1 MANPY
6 EVYILFENLSTVGK
20 YITNLYI
27 ATDAAGDD
35 LRLPSGS
42 KTYTLPGASDANEKE
57 AYLLKD
63 LIVIPGLDNNGVVV
77 QPTVKYLEIWLNDK
91 DSSDVVVLGVN
102 TGATVNRQFEKME
115 YIIGEGTPIKF
126 KQK

>member
-1 MANPY
+1 MAAF
-6 EVYILFENLSTVGK
+6 EVYVLFENLSTIGK
-20 YITNLYI
+20 YITNLYTANDI
-27 ATDAAGDD
+27 AGDD
-35 LRLPSGS
+35 LRLPSNS
-42 KTYTLPGASDANEKE
+42 TTYTLPGASDENEKE

-63 LIVIPGLDNNGVVV
+63 VIVIPGTAG

-91 DSSDVVVLGVN
+91 DTSDVVVLGVN

-115 YIIGEGTPIKF
+115 YFIGEGTPIKL

>member
-1 MANPY
+1 MAAF
-6 EVYILFENLSTVGK
+6 EVYILFENLSTIGK
-20 YITNLYI
+20 YITNLYTADDT
-27 ATDAAGDD
+27 ATHD
-35 LRLPSGS
+35 LALPSGS
-42 KTYTLPGASDANEKE
+42 TTYTLPGASDADEKE
-57 AYLLKD
+57 AYMVKD
-63 LIVIPGLDNNGVVV
+63 VIVIGT
-77 QPTVKYLEIWLNDK
+77 PTVKYLEIWLNDK

>member
-1 MANPY
+1 MAAF
-6 EVYILFENLSTVGK
+6 EVYVLFENLSTIGK
-20 YITNLYI
+20 YITNLYT

-42 KTYTLPGASDANEKE
+42 TTYTLPGASDADEKE
-57 AYLLKD
+57 AYMVKD
-63 LIVIPGLDNNGVVV
+63 VIVIGT
-77 QPTVKYLEIWLNDK
+77 PTVKYLEIWLNDK

-102 TGATVNRQFEKME
+102 TGTTVNRQFEKME

>member
-1 MANPY
+1 MVNF
-6 EVYILFENLSTVGK
+6 EVYVLFENISTVGK
-20 YITNLYI
+20 YITNLYT
-27 ATDAAGDD
+27 ANDASGDD
-35 LRLPSGS
+35 LTLPSGS
-42 KTYTLPGASDANEKE
+42 TTYTLPGASDADEKE

-63 LIVIPGLDNNGVVV
+63 LIVIPGTASGAVV

-91 DSSDVVVLGVN
+91 NSSDVVVLGVN
-102 TGATVNRQFEKME
+102 TSATVNRQFEKME

>member
-1 MANPY
+1 MAAF
-6 EVYILFENLSTVGK
+6 EVYVLFENLSTIGK
-20 YITNLYI
+20 YITNLYTADDT
-27 ATDAAGDD
+27 ATHD
-35 LRLPSGS
+35 LALPSGS
-42 KTYTLPGASDANEKE
+42 VTYTLPGASDTDEKE
-57 AYLLKD
+57 AYVVKD
-63 LIVIPGLDNNGVVV
+63 VIVIGT
-77 QPTVKYLEIWLNDK
+77 PTVKYLEIWLNDK

>member
-1 MANPY
+1 MAAF
-6 EVYILFENLSTVGK
+6 EVYMLFENISIVGK
-20 YITNLYI
+20 YITNLYTADDT
-27 ATDAAGDD
+27 ATHD
-35 LRLPSGS
+35 LALPSGS
-42 KTYTLPGASDANEKE
+42 VTYTLPGASGTDEKE

-63 LIVIPGLDNNGVVV
+63 VIVIGT
-77 QPTVKYLEIWLNDK
+77 PTVKYLEIWLNDK

-102 TGATVNRQFEKME
+102 TGSTVNRQFEKME

>member
-1 MANPY
+1 MAAF
-6 EVYILFENLSTVGK
+6 EVYVLFENLSSVGK
-20 YITNLYI
+20 YITNLYT
-27 ATDAAGDD
+27 ANDTAGDD
-35 LRLPSGS
+35 LRLPSNS
-42 KTYTLPGASDANEKE
+42 TTYTLPGASDENEKE

-63 LIVIPGLDNNGVVV
+63 VIVIPGAAG

>member
-1 MANPY
+1 MAAF
-6 EVYILFENLSTVGK
+6 EVYVLFENLSMVGK
-20 YITNLYI
+20 YITNLYT

-42 KTYTLPGASDANEKE
+42 VTYTLPGSSDTDEKE
-57 AYLLKD
+57 AYLVKD
-63 LIVIPGLDNNGVVV
+63 VIVIGT
-77 QPTVKYLEIWLNDK
+77 PTVKYLEIWLNDK

>member
-1 MANPY
+1 MANQY
-6 EVYILFENLSTVGK
+6 EVYVLFENLSTVGK
-20 YITNLYI
+20 YITNLYT
-27 ATDAAGDD
+27 ANDTSGYD
-35 LRLPSGS
+35 LKLPSGS
-42 KTYTLPGASDANEKE
+42 TTYTLPGASDADEKE
-57 AYLLKD
+57 AYLIKD
-63 LIVIPGLDNNGVVV
+63 VIIIPGAAG
-77 QPTVKYLEIWLNDK
+77 QPTIKYLEIWLNDK

>member
-1 MANPY
+1 MAAF
-6 EVYILFENLSTVGK
+6 EVYVLFENLSTVGK
-20 YITNLYI
+20 YITNLYTADDT
-27 ATDAAGDD
+27 ATHD
-35 LRLPSGS
+35 LSLPSGS
-42 KTYTLPGASDANEKE
+42 TTYTLPGASDTDEKE
-57 AYLLKD
+57 AYMVKD
-63 LIVIPGLDNNGVVV
+63 VIVIGT
-77 QPTVKYLEIWLNDK
+77 PTVKYLEIWLNDK

>member
-1 MANPY
+1 MAAF
-6 EVYILFENLSTVGK
+6 EVYVLFENLSTIGK
-20 YITNLYI
+20 YITNLYT
-27 ATDAAGDD
+27 ADD
-35 LRLPSGS
+35 TPTHDLALPSGS
-42 KTYTLPGASDANEKE
+42 VTYTLPGASDTDEKE
-57 AYLLKD
+57 AYLMKD
-63 LIVIPGLDNNGVVV
+63 VIVVGT
-77 QPTVKYLEIWLNDK
+77 PTVKYLEIWLNDK

>member
-1 MANPY
+1 MAAF
-6 EVYILFENLSTVGK
+6 EVYVLFENISTVGK
-20 YITNLYI
+20 YITNLY
-27 ATDAAGDD
+27 AADD
-35 LRLPSGS
+35 TPTHDLTLPSGS
-42 KTYTLPGASDANEKE
+42 VTYTLPGASDTDEKE
-57 AYLLKD
+57 AYMVKD
-63 LIVIPGLDNNGVVV
+63 VIVIGS
-77 QPTVKYLEIWLNDK
+77 PTVKYLEIWLNDK

>member
-1 MANPY
+1 MTDF
-6 EVYILFENLSTVGK
+6 EVYVLFENLNTVGK
-20 YITNLYI
+20 YITNLYT
-27 ATDAAGDD
+27 ANDTSGYD
-35 LRLPSGS
+35 LTLPSGS
-42 KTYTLPGASDANEKE
+42 TTYTLPGASDADEKE

-63 LIVIPGLDNNGVVV
+63 LIVIPGKENGIVV

>member
-1 MANPY
+1 MAAF
-6 EVYILFENLSTVGK
+6 EVYVLFENLNVTGK
-20 YITNLYI
+20 YVTNLYS
-27 ATDAAGDD
+27 ATDVAGED
-35 LRLPSGS
+35 LKLPSNS
-42 KTYTLPGASDANEKE
+42 TTYTLPGASEGDEKE
-57 AYLLKD
+57 VYMIKD
-63 LIVIPGLDNNGVVV
+63 VIVIGT
-77 QPTVKYLEIWLNDK
+77 PTMKYLEIWLNDK

>member
-1 MANPY
+1 MAGF
-6 EVYILFENLSTVGK
+6 EVYVLFENMSTVGK
-20 YITNLYI
+20 YITNLYT
-27 ATDAAGDD
+27 ATNVSGED

-42 KTYTLPGASDANEKE
+42 TTYTLPGASDADEKE

-63 LIVIPGLDNNGVVV
+63 LIVIPGKDNGVVV

-91 DSSDVVVLGVN
+91 NSSDVVVLGVN

>member
-1 MANPY
+1 MAAF

-20 YITNLYI
+20 YITNLYTADDT
-27 ATDAAGDD
+27 ATHD
-35 LRLPSGS
+35 LALPSGS
-42 KTYTLPGASDANEKE
+42 VTYTLPGASDADEKE
-57 AYLLKD
+57 AYRVKD
-63 LIVIPGLDNNGVVV
+63 VIVIGT
-77 QPTVKYLEIWLNDK
+77 PTVKYLEIWLNDK

>member
-1 MANPY
+1 MAAF
-6 EVYILFENLSTVGK
+6 EVYVLFENISTVGK
-20 YITNLYI
+20 YITNLYTADDT
-27 ATDAAGDD
+27 ATHD
-35 LRLPSGS
+35 LALPSGS
-42 KTYTLPGASDANEKE
+42 VTYTLPGASDADEKE
-57 AYLLKD
+57 AYMVKD
-63 LIVIPGLDNNGVVV
+63 IIVIGT
-77 QPTVKYLEIWLNDK
+77 PTVKYLEIWLNDK

>member
-1 MANPY
+1 MAAF
-6 EVYILFENLSTVGK
+6 EVYVLFENLSTVGK
-20 YITNLYI
+20 YITNLYT
-27 ATDAAGDD
+27 ATDTAGDD

-42 KTYTLPGASDANEKE
+42 TTYTLPGASDTDEKE
-57 AYLLKD
+57 AYMVKD
-63 LIVIPGLDNNGVVV
+63 VIVIGT
-77 QPTVKYLEIWLNDK
+77 PTVKYLEIWLNDK

-126 KQK
+126 KKNKK